1 MKKTAFIL
9 IVVIFTTLCMSGF
22 TANAAQSNP
31 EIIMTAEKTIQK
43 GSQFELTIR
52 LDGPGSDIYAQDITI
67 HYNAEMFSFNTID
80 SLDTGTMILNCNN
93 EKAGE
98 IRVISANI
106 NGLENSSPL
115 YKLTFSTLNSK
126 PGTKGQFELT
136 GVKLGIAPKGTV
148 IQAKGSSIT
157 VLSVCD
163 KTILIKKLDN
173 AKTLLLKITEAS
185 RKGQYSLLPNLQKII
200 DAVSAV
206 LLNVNADQDTVNT
219 AIGQLD
225 KAFGALGTL

>member
-1 MKKTAFIL
+1 MKKAAFIL

-22 TANAAQSNP
+22 TANAAQCNP

-43 GSQFELTIR
+43 GSQFELTIK
-52 LDGPGSDIYAQDITI
+52 LDGPGNDIYAQDITI

-98 IRVISANI
+98 IRVISANM
-106 NGLENSSPL
+106 NGLESSSPL
-115 YKLTFSTLNSK
+115 YKLTFSALNSK
-126 PGTKGQFELT
+126 PGTKGQFEIT
-136 GVKLGIAPKGTV
+136 GVKLGTAPKGTV

-157 VLSVCD
+157 VLSACD

-173 AKTLLLKITEAS
+173 AKKLLLKISEATKKS
-185 RKGQYSLLPNLQKII
+185 QYGSIPNLQKII
-200 DAVSAV
+200 DSVSAV
-206 LLNVNADQDTVNT
+206 LYNVNADQDTVNAAT
-219 AIGQLD
+219 GQLD
-225 KAFGALGTL
+225 KAFEAIGTL